1 VETRAERA
9 RIAEGEYTTRL
20 AHDRMTPAPG
30 WEGDGA
36 LAARDR
42 ALLWGT
48 VILAAT
54 LRVVHIGAQSVW
66 IDEYLTIEVATQ
78 KPGYPIWQLLL
89 HNIHGPLHTFF
100 VFLFKSVSDNDGW
113 LRVPSAV
120 AGTATVPL
128 LFAWMRTRFGVR
140 AALWGAALLATSP
153 LHIHY
158 SQEIRNYAFAV
169 AFVMAGAVCADRWI
183 ARGGKS
189 RAVAFAVLVAASVL
203 SNFSATFSFFAHALS
218 FFRRVGVSRT
228 SIARFAAATLLVVI
242 LLSPWIY
249 RLSTYVDLGRLATP
263 VRPGQLEAGER
274 LRGDTT
280 FRAESIPYAAFAYSV
295 GFTLGPPLREL
306 HEEPS
311 IRRVLSGHGAVVAWV
326 AVLFGTLSVLGVVRG
341 ARAHGRWAVI
351 EPLLYIAVPLVA
363 TLVLNWQNAKAF
375 NVRYVLVGLPMYV
388 ALVAVGIAS
397 LRSRL
402 GWLAGG
408 FVVATCAASLWNHY
422 FDARYAKEDVRGAVR
437 AVETR
442 LAPGECIF
450 APTVWQIVGRYAPA
464 GVPIH
469 YVYGQPP
476 SVVQDQLARLF
487 VQCDSL
493 WYLRARPWVDDADG
507 SVLAEI
513 DARYARGE
521 ALEFPGVSAIH
532 FTRKP

>member
-1 VETRAERA
+1 MRA
-9 RIAEGEYTTRL
+9 
-20 AHDRMTPAPG
+20 
-30 WEGDGA
+30 
-36 LAARDR
+36 
-42 ALLWGT
+42 
-48 VILAAT
+48 
-54 LRVVHIGAQSVW
+54 
-66 IDEYLTIEVATQ
+66 
-78 KPGYPIWQLLL
+78 
-89 HNIHGPLHTFF
+89 
-100 VFLFKSVSDNDGW
+100 
-113 LRVPSAV
+113 
-120 AGTATVPL
+120 
-128 LFAWMRTRFGVR
+128 RFGVR
-140 AALWGAALLATSP
+140 AALWGAALLATNP

-183 ARGGKS
+183 ERGGKS
-189 RAVAFAVLVAASVL
+189 RAVAFAALVAASVL
-203 SNFSATFSFFAHALS
+203 SNFSATFAFFAHALS
-218 FFRRVGVSRT
+218 FFRRAGVSRA
-228 SIARFAAATLLVVI
+228 SLARFGAATLLIVV

-263 VRPGQLEAGER
+263 VRPGQLDAGER

-295 GFTLGPPLREL
+295 GFTLGPSLREL
-306 HEEPS
+306 HQEPS
-311 IRRVLSGHGAVVAWV
+311 IQRVLARHGVVVAWV
-326 AVLFGTLSVLGVVRG
+326 GVVFGTLAVLGVARG
-341 ARAHGRWAVI
+341 ARAYGRWAVA

-363 TLVLNWQNAKAF
+363 TLALNWQNAKAF

-397 LRSRL
+397 LRRRRE
-402 GWLAGG
+402 WLAGG
-408 FVVATCAASLWNHY
+408 LVVATCAASLWNYY
-422 FDARYAKEDVRGAVR
+422 FEPRYAKEDVRGAVR
-437 AVETR
+437 TVATR

-450 APTVWQIVGRYAPA
+450 APTVWQIVGRYAPP

-469 YVYGQPP
+469 YVYAEPP

-507 SVLAEI
+507 RVLAEI
-513 DARYARGE
+513 DARYVRGE